1 MADTDTLLAERERMD
16 HIARLTDPATFRY
29 LTESITVQEGWRC
42 AEVGAGTGTVARW
55 LSNRVGHYGM
65 IEAIDTEIA
74 HMEDLNAPN
83 LRIIKQD
90 ITTRPLE
97 SAAYDLVHA
106 KILLMHLPERERV
119 LRELASAVKPGGY
132 LLVEEADVR
141 SIQRV
146 EPPAPTLT
154 RAAAALETFFYMM
167 GADPAYAMSLRP
179 AIQETGLH
187 VMGTDC
193 QVTAV
198 QAGTQEMLSVS
209 LSLAKLAPMIVKAG
223 LMSDAEVQQAFA
235 LMEEPGPTVL
245 YTPTIV
251 SVWAQRLLV

>member
-1 MADTDTLLAERERMD
+1 MADTDTLQAEGERMN
-16 HIARLTDPATFRY
+16 HVASLTDPATFRY
-29 LTESITVQEGWRC
+29 LTDEIKVQEGWRC

-65 IEAIDTEIA
+65 VEAIDTETG
-74 HMEDLNAPN
+74 HLDGLTGPN
-83 LRIIKQD
+83 LKVIKQD
-90 ITTRPLE
+90 IIARPLE
-97 SAAYDLVHA
+97 ASSYDLVHA
-106 KILLMHLPERERV
+106 KILLMHLSERDRV
-119 LRELASAVKPGGY
+119 LRELAHAVKPGGY

-146 EPPAPTLT
+146 EPPTPVLT

-179 AIQETGLH
+179 AVDETGLH
-187 VMGTDC
+187 VLGTDC

-198 QAGTQEMLSVS
+198 RAGTPEMLSVS
-209 LSLAKLAPMIVKAG
+209 LSLAKLAPMIVTAG
-223 LMSDAEVQQAFA
+223 LMTEAEVQEAFA

-245 YTPTIV
+245 YTPTII
-251 SVWAQRLLV
+251 SVWAQRQQA

>member
-1 MADTDTLLAERERMD
+1 MTETDNVRAEGERMD
-16 HIARLTDPATFRY
+16 HIARLTDPATFRH
-29 LTESITVQEGWRC
+29 LEDAIKVSEGWRC
-42 AEVGAGTGTVARW
+42 AEVGAGTGSVARW
-55 LSNRVGHYGM
+55 LSNRVGHYGLV
-65 IEAIDTEIA
+65 EAIDIETA
-74 HMEDLNAPN
+74 HLERLNAPN
-83 LRIIKQD
+83 LRVIKQD
-90 ITTRPLE
+90 ITTCPLE
-97 SAAYDLVHA
+97 VGAYDLVHA

-119 LRELASAVKPGGY
+119 LQELANALKPGGY

-167 GADPAYAMSLRP
+167 GADPAYAMSLQP
-179 AIQETGLH
+179 AVRDTGLQ

-193 QVTAV
+193 QLTAV
-198 QAGTQEMLSVS
+198 QAGTTAMLSVS

-235 LMEEPGPTVL
+235 LMEQPGPTVL

-251 SVWAQRLLV
+251 SVWAQQLRG